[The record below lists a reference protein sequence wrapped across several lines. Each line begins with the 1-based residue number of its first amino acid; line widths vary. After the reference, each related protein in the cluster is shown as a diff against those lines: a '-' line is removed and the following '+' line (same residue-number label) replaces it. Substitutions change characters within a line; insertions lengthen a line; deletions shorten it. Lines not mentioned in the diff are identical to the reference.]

1 MNAMLRAAAVLTLL
15 ALGGCALQ
23 RPVVAPAANGT
34 VALPPD
40 QLIALVKADADRID
54 RSKDAAE
61 RSRLLATATANAQ
74 QCVAVA
80 PDNGACHYEWAQVL
94 GLTARERPVQAVALL
109 KDMLASLKQADAL
122 DPALD
127 YAGPARLTA
136 VVLLRAPGWPLGP
149 GDPDAALVAAQR
161 AVDRDPAYPPNL
173 ITLAQAQAKTDATA
187 KARASYEQARLAI
200 AAWAGAS
207 PDAAADRASW
217 QHDIEQGL
225 HDLP

>member
-1 MNAMLRAAAVLTLL
+1 VLTLL
-15 ALGGCALQ
+15 ALAGCAAP
-23 RPVVAPAANGT
+23 RPALGPAVNGA

-40 QLIALVKADADRID
+40 QLIALVKADTDRID
-54 RSKDAAE
+54 RSADAAE
-61 RSRLLATATANAQ
+61 RSRLLATATANAR
-74 QCVAVA
+74 QCVAGA
-80 PDNGACHYEWAQVL
+80 PDNGGCQYEWAQVL

-109 KDMLASLKQADAL
+109 KEMLATLKQADAL
-122 DPALD
+122 DPAFD
-127 YAGPARLTA
+127 QAGPARLTA

-149 GDPDAALVAAQR
+149 GDPDAALSAAQR

-173 ITLAQAQAKTDATA
+173 ITLAQAQAKTDAPA
-187 KARASYEQARLAI
+187 KARASYEKARLAI
-200 AAWAGAS
+200 AAWAGAT